1 MYIQKRRNNEYA
13 SARTNGGD
21 MARATGKE
29 AIRLWYEFLKR
40 AAEKPNL
47 KINTKYYEGW
57 GDYANT
63 KFETWWSVNSDAL
76 FPRNKVE
83 IAKRYLSDGDFVQLS
98 VPMSLTPTAAA
109 NQVRDLLIAHYK
121 TIGHHPKPRRDYQL
135 TQGAEIKVSA
145 LRAYLHTYDIH
156 QKILANSKSQK
167 VPAKVVLAEVRR
179 FYLARSSKWKN
190 SKRKVEGLPMALAG
204 DLEYDELSDVVTAQ
218 GNDVGAE
225 RAIRRYLKIADN
237 LINAAAKGDF
247 PSKFYSVVD

>member
-1 MYIQKRRNNEYA
+1 
-13 SARTNGGD
+13 

-40 AAEKPNL
+40 AAKTPNL
-47 KINTKYYEGW
+47 KINTKYYDGW

-63 KFETWWSVNSDAL
+63 KFETWWKINGDTL
-76 FPRNKVE
+76 FPRTKVE
-83 IAKRYLSDGDFVQLS
+83 IAKRYLSDGDLVQFS

-121 TIGHHPKPRRDYQL
+121 TIGHQPKPRRHYQL
-135 TQGAEIKVSA
+135 TEGAEIKVSA

-156 QKILANSKSQK
+156 QKILASSSLQK

-179 FYLARSSKWKN
+179 FYLARSEKWKS

-204 DLEYDELSDVVTAQ
+204 DLEYDQIKDEVIARGSDI
-218 GNDVGAE
+218 GAE
-225 RAIRRYLKIADN
+225 RAIRRYLQIADN

-247 PSKFYSVVD
+247 PSKFYSVLD

>member
-1 MYIQKRRNNEYA
+1 
-13 SARTNGGD
+13 

-40 AAEKPNL
+40 AAEKPNI

-57 GDYANT
+57 GDYEGTRFND
-63 KFETWWSVNSDAL
+63 WWAMHGNSL

-83 IAKRYLSDGDFVQLS
+83 VAKRYLSNADVMQLS
-98 VPMSLTPTAAA
+98 IPKSLTPTAAA
-109 NQVRDLLIAHYK
+109 NQVRDLLMAHYK
-121 TIGHHPKPRRDYQL
+121 NIGHHPKPSRDYQL
-135 TQGAEIKVSA
+135 TEGAEIKVSA

-156 QKILANSKSQK
+156 QKILTSSSSKR

-179 FYLARSSKWKN
+179 FYLARSAKWKN

-204 DLEYDELSDVVTAQ
+204 DFEYDEVSNAVRSL

-225 RAIRRYLKIADN
+225 RAIRRYLLIANN
-237 LINAAAKGDF
+237 LIHAAAKGDF
-247 PSKFYSVVD
+247 PSKFYSVLN